1 MARQLS
7 LRRFHKDAFCRNDE
21 VKRRPI
27 LSCRKAAVGRVRDY
41 GVLPGFGSSEAW
53 ASRRARGPARSSRVP
68 LRPFGPTLS
77 ASLRMRASEKTAGR
91 VGGGG
96 PLPPPA
102 RAGTRHGVSTTI
114 SMKLRVEPVA
124 EGEGRSTTCRRR
136 RRSLPS
142 TEAPSRIGSI
152 STSKGRPEKEAILA
166 DPYELD
172 NKVKDQA
179 MPAMR
184 RRCAASA
191 TASNP
196 ARDLAVGFPRTR
208 LHIHD
213 ST

>member
-1 MARQLS
+1 VARQLS

-27 LSCRKAAVGRVRDY
+27 LSCRKAAVGRVHDY

-96 PLPPPA
+96 
-102 RAGTRHGVSTTI
+102 TI
-114 SMKLRVEPVA
+114 AAPGSRRNAPRCLDDYFHDLRVEPVA
-124 EGEGRSTTCRRR
+124 EGEGWSTTCRRR

-172 NKVKDQA
+172 NKVKNPSYASDA
-179 MPAMR
+179 ATLR
-184 RRCAASA
+184 SLRDSLKSCAG
-191 TASNP
+191 P
-196 ARDLAVGFPRTR
+196 GCWVP
-208 LHIHD
+208 
-213 ST
+213 